1 MCIAGKGIQLVQKKK
16 TIYPEWNTCFD
27 AHLYE
32 GRMIQMVVMVPR
44 QDQPDKLFADINI
57 GAQML
62 ADRCRGKEGNVAT
75 ISVSMLFSFVVCNF

>member
-1 MCIAGKGIQLVQKKK
+1 MFFSGKGIQLVQKKK

-27 AHLYE
+27 AHLYD

-62 ADRCRGKEGNVAT
+62 ADKCRGKEGNVAT
-75 ISVSMLFSFVVCNF
+75 IPVSFYLYFIKIM